1 MIRRI
6 WVIILKGVPPEFF
19 MIYLNPQKEDDM
31 AAYCVSITSSTS
43 LTESIRIDS
52 EGTYFQIL
60 TELFIEIYLF
70 VSVKKEYEEKNIQ
83 LTYARSERRSCG

>member
-19 MIYLNPQKEDDM
+19 MIYLNPKKEDDM
-31 AAYCVSITSSTS
+31 VAYRVSITSTTS

-83 LTYARSERRSCG
+83 LTNARSERRSCG

>member
-19 MIYLNPQKEDDM
+19 MMYLNPKKEDDM
-31 AAYCVSITSSTS
+31 AAYRVSITSTTS

>member
-1 MIRRI
+1 
-6 WVIILKGVPPEFF
+6 
-19 MIYLNPQKEDDM
+19 M
-31 AAYCVSITSSTS
+31 AAYRVSITSSTS

-70 VSVKKEYEEKNIQ
+70 VSVKKEYEEQNIQ

>member
-19 MIYLNPQKEDDM
+19 MIYLNPKKEDDM
-31 AAYCVSITSSTS
+31 AAYRVSITSTTS

-52 EGTYFQIL
+52 EGTYFQML

>member
-19 MIYLNPQKEDDM
+19 MIYLNPKKEDDM
-31 AAYCVSITSSTS
+31 ATYRVSITSTTS

>member
-1 MIRRI
+1 
-6 WVIILKGVPPEFF
+6 
-19 MIYLNPQKEDDM
+19 M
-31 AAYCVSITSSTS
+31 AAYRVSITSTTS

-83 LTYARSERRSCG
+83 LINARSERRSCG

>member
-1 MIRRI
+1 M
-6 WVIILKGVPPEFF
+6 KGVPPEFF
-19 MIYLNPQKEDDM
+19 MIYLNPKKEDDM
-31 AAYCVSITSSTS
+31 AAYRVSITSTTS

-83 LTYARSERRSCG
+83 LTYARSERRSCGWKDVRGKE

>member
-1 MIRRI
+1 M
-6 WVIILKGVPPEFF
+6 KGVPPEFF
-19 MIYLNPQKEDDM
+19 MIYLNPKKEDDM
-31 AAYCVSITSSTS
+31 AAYRVSITSTTS

-83 LTYARSERRSCG
+83 LTNARSERRSCGWKDVRGKE